1 MVVYIF
7 CQSWQRLFLIF
18 TFERC
23 FYKPIQALVQV
34 NYVRSLPRIQNKP
47 RRSGIEP
54 IAFIIV
60 SVFVALPALHNL
72 FSESSA
78 KQFKQQ
84 VQFILN

>member
-1 MVVYIF
+1 MCTFSVNHSNSYSSYLHLKDAFISQFRF
-7 CQSWQRLFLIF
+7 CM
-18 TFERC
+18 
-23 FYKPIQALVQV
+23 VQV
-34 NYVRSLPRIQNKP
+34 NCVRSLPRIQNKP

-54 IAFIIV
+54 IAFITV
-60 SVFVALPALHNL
+60 SMCVLPALHNL